1 MDHHS
6 KSSHHREV
14 PSIGPPQIASMKSTE
29 SECAVDHYSI
39 SPNTGFRSQVPSSV
53 LKDFARI
60 GSDKLISSSTP
71 FKLYLFLLAEWLDA
85 TNYLH
90 DFCSSKSPYDLLV
103 STFSAE
109 NIMRFMGRSLLDGDD
124 FLDRLVNEFI
134 KVVNVGYNPP
144 SASEFLLSL
153 FEVEDSSET
162 SPALPLS
169 GEPSAYGC
177 N

>member
-1 MDHHS
+1 MQQITCTIS
-6 KSSHHREV
+6 V
-14 PSIGPPQIASMKSTE
+14 PPSRPMI
-29 SECAVDHYSI
+29 YS
-39 SPNTGFRSQVPSSV
+39 
-53 LKDFARI
+53 
-60 GSDKLISSSTP
+60 
-71 FKLYLFLLAEWLDA
+71 
-85 TNYLH
+85 
-90 DFCSSKSPYDLLV
+90 
-103 STFSAE
+103 FSAE